1 MFIKLHCITSAY
13 NNEKKKKLNYSTI
26 NKDNQKLLMKVY
38 IQYWLFFIKKKKKL
52 YTQLGI

>member
-38 IQYWLFFIKKKKKL
+38 IQY
-52 YTQLGI
+52 